1 MTLKNDNRF
10 QNYTQYLKTLDTIKY
25 LDIIKN
31 PEPKSV
37 PHAARGTDF
46 RVLYLIVLSYLDYI
60 ERSALI

>member
-25 LDIIKN
+25 LNIIKN
-31 PEPKSV
+31 TELKSV
-37 PHAARGTDF
+37 PHVARGTDF